1 MLNTAL
7 YRQIINWT
15 GIAHSPEDLVSSPSC
30 QENPSF
36 AQCGCYIP
44 AKKLSSLMGMAT
56 ELSSSQ

>member
-15 GIAHSPEDLVSSPSC
+15 GIAHSPGDLVSSPSC
-30 QENPSF
+30 QENPRF
-36 AQCGCYIP
+36 AQCGYIP
-44 AKKLSSLMGMAT
+44 GEKLSSLMGMAT